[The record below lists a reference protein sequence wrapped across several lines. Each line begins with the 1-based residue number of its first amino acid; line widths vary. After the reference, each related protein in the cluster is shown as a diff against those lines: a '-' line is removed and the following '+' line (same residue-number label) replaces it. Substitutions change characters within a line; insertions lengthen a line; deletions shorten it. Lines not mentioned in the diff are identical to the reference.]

1 MGHNK
6 KKRKVKQSNE
16 EDPEIRKKT
25 AILANAVYNKG
36 KAPDNFTKVKSL
48 SDRRSKVYQD
58 ETGKTFVSYRGTD
71 PSRMGDLLADGY
83 IALGLQNRS
92 ARFQEAEKKLKKVA
106 KKFPTSEI
114 YTTGHSLGGGV
125 SNYVASRNKN
135 VKASY
140 AYAPGSNVVLDA
152 RNFGRKDKYAK
163 KESKAKIHSY
173 STGVDPISA
182 GALIPK
188 KGVNSHYVPKKQG
201 HGVHDMTNYL
211 EDEPKMADTNEASES
226 SDTFG

>member
-1 MGHNK
+1 MEDTNK
-6 KKRKVKQSNE
+6 EN
-16 EDPEIRKKT
+16 PEMRKKT
-25 AILANAVYNKG
+25 AILANAVYNNG
-36 KAPDNFTKVKSL
+36 KAPANFTKIKSL

-58 ETGKTFVSYRGTD
+58 ETGKTFVSFRGTD
-71 PSRMGDLLADGY
+71 PSRMGDLFADGY
-83 IALGLQNRS
+83 IALGMQNRS
-92 ARFQEAEKKLKKVA
+92 GRFKEAEQKMKKVA
-106 KKFPTSEI
+106 KKFPTSDI

-125 SNYVASRNKN
+125 SNYVASRNKH

-152 RNFGRKDKYAK
+152 QNIGRKDIFAK
-163 KESKAKIHSY
+163 KKSKAKIHSY

-188 KGVNSHYVPKKQG
+188 KGVNSHYVPKKKG

-211 EDEPKMADTNEASES
+211 EDEPNEPSDSSAS
-226 SDTFG
+226 FG